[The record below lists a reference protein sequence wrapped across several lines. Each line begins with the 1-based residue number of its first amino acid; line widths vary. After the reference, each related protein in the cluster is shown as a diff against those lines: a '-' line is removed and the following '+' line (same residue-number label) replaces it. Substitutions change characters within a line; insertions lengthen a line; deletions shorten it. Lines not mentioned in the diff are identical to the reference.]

1 MPTELEN
8 LRRQVAVL
16 EGALSRV
23 YGETHDSK
31 CLDLANDAIAEAERI
46 AAEPTE
52 LTDREVVEGWCD
64 DHDEEVRYY
73 FGTWSLSYRDEGSTT
88 KERPFK
94 LFADAAAWV
103 REQGKNAPRCA
114 GGVP

>member
-8 LRRQVAVL
+8 LRRQIAVL
-16 EGALSRV
+16 ERALSRA
-23 YGETHDSK
+23 YSETHDSK
-31 CLDLANDAIAEAERI
+31 FLDIANDALAEADRI
-46 AAEPTE
+46 ASEPSEQPE

-103 REQGKNAPRCA
+103 RGQGKEA
-114 GGVP
+114 GK